1 MMQDET
7 IERIVDAVLM
17 RMRPRLLLLLN
28 AADGYHDIILA
39 RLQHCRHFAPQVLFA
54 DGAQAVHPADAWRQ
68 LGPVV
73 TPAEIEQ
80 VGALDNIDRVIA
92 PFLDFATA
100 AEVAHDLFQ
109 SDGARCI
116 QLARLHN
123 TPVLALDY
131 NCNPH
136 SELNRLKGLSGNQDA
151 HSLVD
156 NLPRLAQRGIQFCSL
171 EQMLSPTPLPAT
183 AADAVAE
190 TGGYITLSELKQRNG
205 HCPPGARLTD
215 LALEYQRGNQ

>member
-1 MMQDET
+1 MMQDDT
-7 IERIVDAVLM
+7 LDRIVNAVLM
-17 RMRPRLLLLLN
+17 RMRPRLLLLLT
-28 AADGYHDIILA
+28 AADGYHEIILA

-54 DGAQAVHPADAWRQ
+54 DRAQAVHPADAWRQ
-68 LGPVV
+68 LGHVV
-73 TPAEIEQ
+73 TLEEMAQ
-80 VGALDNIDRVIA
+80 VGALENIDRVIA

-109 SDGARCI
+109 SEAARCI

-136 SELNRLKGLSGNQDA
+136 SELNRLKGLGRSADA
-151 HSLVD
+151 HSLAD

-171 EQMLSPTPLPAT
+171 DQMLSPAPPPA
-183 AADAVAE
+183 AATGADAE

-205 HCPPGARLTD
+205 RCPPGARLTD
-215 LALEYQRGNQ
+215 LALEYQRGSQ

>member
-1 MMQDET
+1 MMQDDT
-7 IERIVDAVLM
+7 LDRIVNAVLM
-17 RMRPRLLLLLN
+17 RMRPRLLLLLT
-28 AADGYHDIILA
+28 AADGYHEIILA

-54 DGAQAVHPADAWRQ
+54 DRAQAVHPADAWRQ
-68 LGPVV
+68 LGHVV
-73 TPAEIEQ
+73 TLEEMAQ
-80 VGALDNIDRVIA
+80 VGALENIDRVIA

-109 SDGARCI
+109 SEAARCI

-136 SELNRLKGLSGNQDA
+136 SELNRLKGLGRSADA
-151 HSLVD
+151 HSLAD

-171 EQMLSPTPLPAT
+171 DQMLSPAVPP
-183 AADAVAE
+183 AADVGTA
-190 TGGYITLSELKQRNG
+190 GGYITLSELKQRNG
-205 HCPPGARLTD
+205 RCPPGARLTD
-215 LALEYQRGNQ
+215 LALEYQRGSQ

>member
-1 MMQDET
+1 MMQDDT
-7 IERIVDAVLM
+7 LDRIVNAVLM
-17 RMRPRLLLLLN
+17 RMRPRLLLLLT
-28 AADGYHDIILA
+28 AADGYHEIILA

-54 DGAQAVHPADAWRQ
+54 DRAQAVHPADAWRQ
-68 LGPVV
+68 LGHVV
-73 TPAEIEQ
+73 TLEEMAQ
-80 VGALDNIDRVIA
+80 VGALESIDRVIA

-109 SDGARCI
+109 SEAARCI

-136 SELNRLKGLSGNQDA
+136 SELNRLKGLGRSADA
-151 HSLVD
+151 HSLAD

-171 EQMLSPTPLPAT
+171 DQMLSPAPPP
-183 AADAVAE
+183 AADVGTA
-190 TGGYITLSELKQRNG
+190 GGYITLSELKQRNG
-205 HCPPGARLTD
+205 RCPPGARLTD
-215 LALEYQRGNQ
+215 LALEYQRGSQ

>member
-1 MMQDET
+1 MMQDDT
-7 IERIVDAVLM
+7 LDRIVNAVLM
-17 RMRPRLLLLLN
+17 RMRPRLLLLLT
-28 AADGYHDIILA
+28 AADGYHEIILA

-54 DGAQAVHPADAWRQ
+54 DRAQAVHPADAWRQ
-68 LGPVV
+68 LGHVV
-73 TPAEIEQ
+73 TLEEMAQ
-80 VGALDNIDRVIA
+80 VGALENIDRVIA

-109 SDGARCI
+109 SEAARCI

-136 SELNRLKGLSGNQDA
+136 SELNRLKGLGRSADA
-151 HSLVD
+151 HSLAD

-171 EQMLSPTPLPAT
+171 DQMLSPAPPA
-183 AADAVAE
+183 AATGADAE

-205 HCPPGARLTD
+205 RCPPGARLTD
-215 LALEYQRGNQ
+215 LALEYQRGSQ

>member
-1 MMQDET
+1 MMQDDT
-7 IERIVDAVLM
+7 LDRIVNAVLM
-17 RMRPRLLLLLN
+17 RMRPRLLLLLT
-28 AADGYHDIILA
+28 AADGYHEIILA

-54 DGAQAVHPADAWRQ
+54 DRAQAVHPADAWRQ
-68 LGPVV
+68 LGHVV
-73 TPAEIEQ
+73 TLEEMAQ
-80 VGALDNIDRVIA
+80 VGALENIDRVIA

-109 SDGARCI
+109 SEAARCI

-136 SELNRLKGLSGNQDA
+136 SELNRLKGLGRSADA
-151 HSLVD
+151 HSLAD

-171 EQMLSPTPLPAT
+171 DQMLSPAAPP
-183 AADAVAE
+183 AADVGTA
-190 TGGYITLSELKQRNG
+190 GGYITLSELKQRNG
-205 HCPPGARLTD
+205 RCPPGARLTD
-215 LALEYQRGNQ
+215 LALEYQRGSQ

>member
-1 MMQDET
+1 MMQDDT
-7 IERIVDAVLM
+7 LDRIVNAVLM
-17 RMRPRLLLLLN
+17 RMRPRLLLLLT
-28 AADGYHDIILA
+28 AADGYHEIILA

-54 DGAQAVHPADAWRQ
+54 DRAQAVHPADAWRQ
-68 LGPVV
+68 LGHVV
-73 TPAEIEQ
+73 TLEEMAQ
-80 VGALDNIDRVIA
+80 VGALENIDRVIA

-109 SDGARCI
+109 SEAARCI

-136 SELNRLKGLSGNQDA
+136 SELNRLKGLGRSADA
-151 HSLVD
+151 HSLAD

-171 EQMLSPTPLPAT
+171 DQMLSPAPPP
-183 AADAVAE
+183 AADVGTA
-190 TGGYITLSELKQRNG
+190 GGYITLSELKQRNG
-205 HCPPGARLTD
+205 RCPPGARLTD
-215 LALEYQRGNQ
+215 LALEYQRGSQ